1 MPPGAAPPLLSPT
14 AVSVLED
21 IARWGPVTDSLL
33 AGLRV
38 RKRRTH
44 ALQGSTVRNYVVDL
58 TRAGLIRS
66 LPRFRRDAS
75 ARLVTAQGQ
84 VFLGA
89 TPTESNAPRTDPLAL
104 DRLLSLEVALN
115 IAKPEHRVMVQRD
128 VLETPDFIDPFSQKP
143 MTLLMQSAAG
153 ETWRWVPDVV
163 IGAGTE
169 LWAVA
174 ACVPGTETATRLTV
188 GRVLAH
194 GNYSRFIVTTRS
206 AHIASQVRESLFQTP
221 VAGRVDVTLIFE

>member
-1 MPPGAAPPLLSPT
+1 M
-14 AVSVLED
+14 SVLED
-21 IARWGPVTDSLL
+21 IARWGPVTDALL
-33 AGLRV
+33 ARLRE
-38 RKRRTH
+38 RERRTH
-44 ALQGSTVRNYVVDL
+44 ARQGSTVRNYVVDL
-58 TRAGLIRS
+58 TRVGLIRS

-104 DRLLSLEVALN
+104 DRLLSLDVALN
-115 IAKPEHRVMVQRD
+115 VAKPEHRVMVQRD
-128 VLETPDFIDPFSQKP
+128 VLEAPDFIDLFTQKP

-153 ETWRWVPDVV
+153 GTWRWVPDVV
-163 IGAGTE
+163 IGAGTD

-174 ACVPGTETATRLTV
+174 AYVPGTETAKRHTIAQ
-188 GRVLAH
+188 VLAQ

-206 AHIASQVRESLFQTP
+206 AHIASKIRDSLFQTP
-221 VAGRVDVTLIFE
+221 AAGRVDVELIFE